1 MGRITK
7 NARLGRHYKIKKKR
21 YKMKFIWILLK
32 VIGKVWLIGFGL
44 VVIGII
50 LESLDLM
57 DTESDT
63 VKAILGLVISIYFI
77 LAILWLFKPNLFRK
91 KKVSPNIPKT
101 SLENDDGFKTWLMEV
116 SSGKTENLNISKL
129 VDEKVEE
136 EDTAEE
142 DTAEEDT
149 AEEDTA
155 EGSPPNFEPLMTQL
169 TREEKFIL
177 MVGLLALHGDGD
189 LSHKEIFQ
197 LRKTISEI
205 KFKPPGLIHRDP
217 SDKTLCLDEKLVWAL
232 TLIRRDFGDSPDFTD
247 KDITKL
253 FNTLT
258 ASIEVDIKKTIA
270 DETKQQIY
278 SERLKQA
285 LIDIA
290 NADGVVSKRES
301 ELMKSFVDTS
311 EFHSEK
317 LGVIGYVLLGAIGF
331 GSYKLITWFL

>member
-1 MGRITK
+1 
-7 NARLGRHYKIKKKR
+7 
-21 YKMKFIWILLK
+21 
-32 VIGKVWLIGFGL
+32 
-44 VVIGII
+44 
-50 LESLDLM
+50 
-57 DTESDT
+57 
-63 VKAILGLVISIYFI
+63 
-77 LAILWLFKPNLFRK
+77 
-91 KKVSPNIPKT
+91 
-101 SLENDDGFKTWLMEV
+101 
-116 SSGKTENLNISKL
+116 
-129 VDEKVEE
+129 
-136 EDTAEE
+136 
-142 DTAEEDT
+142 
-149 AEEDTA
+149 
-155 EGSPPNFEPLMTQL
+155 
-169 TREEKFIL
+169 